1 MTQDEKHARLQH
13 AKIRKASLVT
23 RCLPTLTH
31 ALQFLTLPC
40 LAQRPQ
46 RGVFFSMQL
55 HAFDVGRPRSLRKRD
70 KFALAPALAPAL
82 ALPLPLPLSP
92 TGSKYKHT
100 GENTT
105 TQGQTQLNHYCGL
118 SQTGVT
124 NYNWLFGWLYKFG
137 HALQKP
143 HGATLRFQYQGWIMV
158 LIRPFSLRTS
168 TNEDLTCL
176 GSISM
181 IVLVAMLSV
190 M

>member
-1 MTQDEKHARLQH
+1 MHCSFSH
-13 AKIRKASLVT
+13 FLV
-23 RCLPTLTH
+23 
-31 ALQFLTLPC
+31 
-40 LAQRPQ
+40 
-46 RGVFFSMQL
+46 
-55 HAFDVGRPRSLRKRD
+55 LRKGRRGASSSACNCMRLMLD
-70 KFALAPALAPAL
+70 VPEVCESAINSPSP
-82 ALPLPLPLSP
+82 PPSPSLSP
-92 TGSKYKHT
+92 CPSPPTESKYKQT

-176 GSISM
+176 GSINM
-181 IVLVAMLSV
+181 IILVAMLSV